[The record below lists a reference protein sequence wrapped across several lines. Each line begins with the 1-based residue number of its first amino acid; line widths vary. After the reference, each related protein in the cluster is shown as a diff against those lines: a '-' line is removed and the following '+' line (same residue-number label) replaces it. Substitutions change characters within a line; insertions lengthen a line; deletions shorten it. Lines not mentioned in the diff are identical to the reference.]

1 MKKIHLFGL
10 LIGFIF
16 LLLSIKITFTGAI
29 IGTNIE
35 ISNILFLVISLTFV
49 IGSIILYVA
58 NRSLESLVI
67 PTGTLESD
75 QKRIDAV
82 MKSYNHT
89 KDKPYIL
96 VSGYIDRDE
105 QGRPKKESQQSLIY
119 KELRKTYKIS
129 PSDMLIEGKSKDTLE
144 NFLYTIEKLNKKGIN
159 HMKIAT
165 NPTQYWRFKLFEK
178 EAKREGIIESS
189 FKVDPLYT
197 NESLSEFA
205 YGVLAYIKDYIRVK
219 SAGSL
224 EEARNKKTGKFGNL
238 VKKFI

>member
-1 MKKIHLFGL
+1 
-10 LIGFIF
+10 
-16 LLLSIKITFTGAI
+16 
-29 IGTNIE
+29 
-35 ISNILFLVISLTFV
+35 
-49 IGSIILYVA
+49 
-58 NRSLESLVI
+58 
-67 PTGTLESD
+67 
-75 QKRIDAV
+75 